1 MTPLQLL
8 FLLTAFI
15 ILASAVMVVASRR
28 MMISAL
34 WLVLSLFGVAVI
46 FVLLDNSFFAIVQ
59 VIIYIGAI
67 AILIVFAIMLT
78 KEILNNQHQVLN
90 KYWWLAAITTIG
102 FLVVFLVIMAG
113 WNQFGTTQI
122 TSLTDNSD
130 ITQVLG
136 KALVDPEG
144 FVIPFEIASV
154 LLLASL
160 VGAVYI
166 AAEKKEVKNDT
177 VIVVSHSF
185 RSALQHW
192 IIWHI
197 NQA

>member
-15 ILASAVMVVASRR
+15 ILASAVMVVGSRR

-78 KEILNNQHQVLN
+78 KEIQNNQHKVLN

-166 AAEKKEVKNDT
+166 AAEKKGGKE
-177 VIVVSHSF
+177 
-185 RSALQHW
+185 
-192 IIWHI
+192 
-197 NQA
+197 